1 VADAAAIEL
10 RVEHIASL
18 FDPFDPFPLP
28 TRDLSGT
35 AEAFI
40 VGWAREIPRDAA
52 LRLIVHMPEAEAK
65 SQEAAALADSFARHF
80 SYRAQSIKGDL
91 DELFAVGRH
100 SLAIGLGVLAACV
113 AAGYVARALLGDT
126 PMTTFLRESLVILGW
141 VANWRPLEIFLY
153 EWWPIVRRRRLYQRL
168 AAAPVEV
175 RPY

>member
-1 VADAAAIEL
+1 MTAEAIEL

-28 TRDLSGT
+28 TRDLSST

-52 LRLIVHMPEAEAK
+52 LKLVVHLPEAEAR
-65 SQEAAALADSFARHF
+65 SADAAALADSFARHF
-80 SYRAQSIKGDL
+80 GYRAQAIKGDL
-91 DELFAVGRH
+91 DELFAVGRL
-100 SLAIGLGVLAACV
+100 SLVIGLCVLAACIV
-113 AAGYVARALLGDT
+113 AGEVLRALAGET

-168 AAAPVEV
+168 ASAPVEV
-175 RPY
+175 RAR